1 MRTVSCLSVVLL
13 CAPLAIAS
21 DPCVSGL
28 AVGQRPGPYSFLVS
42 VGPQRGTGHCFICET
57 ADRPAVLVFA
67 RSPSDPLARLVRG
80 VDKAIIDHKGADLR
94 SWVTFLHDDQLTF
107 DPQVVQWA
115 KKQAI
120 RNVSLGVFEDL
131 VGPPSYKLNRDA
143 DVTVLLFV
151 KQKVVAN
158 FAFRAGELTDARVDE
173 VLKCMPRILPEA
185 KK

>member
-1 MRTVSCLSVVLL
+1 MR
-13 CAPLAIAS
+13 LAFFFGLMLTAS
-21 DPCVSGL
+21 PTWAADPCVSGL

-42 VGPQRGTGHCFICET
+42 VGAERGTGHCFICET
-57 ADRPAVLVFA
+57 VDRPAVIVFA
-67 RSPSDPLARLVRG
+67 RSLSDPLGRLVQRL
-80 VDKAIIDHKGADLR
+80 DKATLDHKDAELR
-94 SWVTFLHDDQLTF
+94 SWVTFLHDDQLSF

-131 VGPPSYKLNRDA
+131 VGPPSYKLHRDA
-143 DVTVLLFV
+143 DVTVLVYV

-158 FAFRAGELTDARVDE
+158 FAFRAGELTDGRIAE
-173 VLKCMPRILPEA
+173 VLKTVPRILPAA